1 MKLTNIAIKNAEI
14 KDKTYKLFD
23 GEGLFLQ
30 VNKSG
35 SKLWRMKYRFHNK
48 EKLLSLGK
56 YPEVTLQEARDK
68 KYQARRLLSKGVDP
82 SADKR
87 AKKADAIRSI
97 GNSFEAVAKEWHT
110 TNLNKWSKAH
120 GDKIW
125 RRVELHLLP
134 KLGQMPISE
143 IKPMDILSVLRKIE
157 ERGTTEITHRILQTC
172 TVIFRYAI
180 VTERVSYN
188 PASDLKGA
196 LVPHKT
202 EHYPSIPISE
212 LKSFLEALEEVKS
225 SLQNKLA
232 MKLLML
238 TFVRTGEMRFSKWKD
253 FDFENK
259 RWVIPAELTKMKRSE
274 HIVPLSNQ
282 AVAVLQ
288 ELKEITKHCPFGYI
302 LPSQNRQKNPMMS
315 ENTINNL
322 IKKMGYGGE
331 MVGHGFRS
339 LASTALNEQGYRPD
353 VIERQLSHKEPNA
366 IRAAYNRAEYLQERA
381 KMMQDWADC
390 IDVCAKGNVIKARF
404 GGLE

>member
-30 VNKSG
+30 VNKNG

-87 AKKADAIRSI
+87 AKKADAIRSV
-97 GNSFEAVAKEWHT
+97 GNSFEVVAREWHS
-110 TNLNKWSKAH
+110 TNLNKWSEKH
-120 GDKIW
+120 GAKIW

-134 KLGQMPISE
+134 KLGGLPIAD
-143 IKPMDILSVLRKIE
+143 IKPMDILTLLRKLE
-157 ERGTTEITHRILQTC
+157 ARGTTEITHRILQTC
-172 TVIFRYAI
+172 TAIFRYAI
-180 VTERVSYN
+180 VTERLSYN

-196 LVPHKT
+196 LIAHKA
-202 EHYPSIPISE
+202 EHYPTLPVSE
-212 LKSFLEALEEVKS
+212 LKGFLDALECVS
-225 SLQNKLA
+225 TTRQNKLA

-238 TFVRTGEMRFSKWKD
+238 TFVRTGEMRFSKWDNID
-253 FDFENK
+253 FNNK
-259 RWVIPAELTKMKRSE
+259 RWIIPAELTKMRRE
-274 HIVPLSNQ
+274 HIVPLSEQVINI
-282 AVAVLQ
+282 LK
-288 ELKEITKHCPFGYI
+288 ELKSITTHCPFGYI

-331 MVGHGFRS
+331 IVGHGFRA
-339 LASTALNEQGYRPD
+339 LASTTLNEQGYRPD
-353 VIERQLSHKEPNA
+353 VIERQLAHKEPNA
-366 IRAAYNRAEYLQERA
+366 IRAAYNRAEYLEERTQ
-381 KMMQDWADC
+381 MMQDWADC
-390 IDVCAKGNVIKARF
+390 VDKIEKGLR
-404 GGLE
+404 